1 MENKV
6 IHMTYKKM
14 PPGKV
19 HDRWKKL
26 NPEFNIQMN
35 LDVHCIDFLK
45 NRYSP
50 EIAKLFISIPQGMYK
65 ADLWRLCKLYES
77 GGVYADVDLVPYL
90 TIDELNKNTFYSC
103 LADDPR
109 SIFQALMV
117 SLTPKNPLILCFL
130 ISFLINHPYKYPNG
144 PCYDMANVLKY
155 NLDVEF
161 LNADTEYTLDRVKV
175 RIPLSQSN
183 TPTKCIG
190 LGYFPSNIEYTLS
203 VVDHVHPEQFQLNIV
218 DNVLVA
224 TRIDT
229 FQGWRHLHYIDIS
242 FPCQQNVYLFKE
254 VVPPAGHQY
263 AYVTHKGVKVLD
275 SRDPEYFKNRGW

>member
-1 MENKV
+1 MEQKI
-6 IHMTYKKM
+6 IHMTYKR
-14 PPGKV
+14 PIPFKV
-19 HDRWKKL
+19 YDRWKKL
-26 NPEFNIQMN
+26 NPDFDIQLN
-35 LDVHCIDFLK
+35 FDIHCIEFLK
-45 NRYSP
+45 KHFSP

-65 ADLWRLCKLYES
+65 ADLWRLCRLYEY

-90 TIDELNKNTFYSC
+90 NIDTLDKHTFYSC

-109 SIFQALMV
+109 SIFQAFMT
-117 SLTPKNPLILCFL
+117 SFSPKNPLMLCFL

-155 NLDVEF
+155 NLDVEH
-161 LNADTEYTLDRVKV
+161 LKEDTEYNLSQVKV
-175 RIPLSQSN
+175 RISLGQST

-190 LGYFPSNIEYTLS
+190 LGYFPSNIKYTLS
-203 VVDHVHPEQFQLNIV
+203 LVDSPHPEQFQLNVV

-229 FQGWRHLHYIDIS
+229 FQGWRHAHYIDIC
-242 FPCQQNVYLFKE
+242 FPSTQNVYLFKE
-254 VVPPAGHQY
+254 WVPPSGHHN
-263 AYVTHKGVKVLD
+263 AYVTHKGIKILD